1 MKKIISVV
9 LRKGGTGKT
18 TTLMALA
25 DGLAIRGEKVLVID
39 LDSQMNLSML
49 YGNFHL
55 KEKSIFN
62 VLTERSFNIYD
73 AIYSIPDDYFNNIE
87 VKGKIDIIPANSYVD
102 QLDKSLDEMMRK
114 EERLLRAI
122 QKLNPDDYDYVLIDT
137 GPINVTNVV
146 ITNVIVASDE
156 IILPARLEELSYKG
170 IELILPRVEMVIE
183 EELNP
188 ELKIN
193 GILATQV
200 IGKRKN
206 TNKNLYNKLIEYA
219 KKKNI
224 YVYENYIRNLE
235 GVVAKQYIHESIFNP
250 KVFEKEII
258 HKDGTVT
265 KRKFIAQ
272 SEIAKDYNEFINE
285 FLEREENY
293 NAKI

>member
-62 VLTERSFNIYD
+62 VLTEKSFNIYD
-73 AIYSIPDDYFNNIE
+73 AIYSIPDDYFKNIE

-265 KRKFIAQ
+265 KRKFTAQ

-285 FLEREENY
+285 FLEREEN
-293 NAKI
+293 

>member
-25 DGLAIRGEKVLVID
+25 DGLAIRGKKVLVID

-62 VLTERSFNIYD
+62 VLTEKSFNIYD
-73 AIYSIPDDYFNNIE
+73 AIYSIPDNYFNNIE

-206 TNKNLYNKLIEYA
+206 TNKNLYTKLIEYA

-265 KRKFIAQ
+265 KRKFTAQ

-285 FLEREENY
+285 FLEREEN
-293 NAKI
+293 

>member
-62 VLTERSFNIYD
+62 VLTEKSFNIYD

-235 GVVAKQYIHESIFNP
+235 GVVAKQYVHESIFNP

-258 HKDGTVT
+258 HKDGSIT
-265 KRKFIAQ
+265 KRKFTAQ

-285 FLEREENY
+285 FLEREE
-293 NAKI
+293 I

>member
-62 VLTERSFNIYD
+62 VLTEKSFNIYD
-73 AIYSIPDDYFNNIE
+73 AIYSIPDNYFKNIDI
-87 VKGKIDIIPANSYVD
+87 KGKIDIIPANSYVD
-102 QLDKSLDEMMRK
+102 QLDKALDEMMRK
-114 EERLLRAI
+114 EERLIRAI
-122 QKLNPDDYDYVLIDT
+122 QKLNPEDYDYILIDT
-137 GPINVTNVV
+137 GPINVTNIV

-156 IILPARLEELSYKG
+156 ILLPARLEELSYKG
-170 IELILPRVEMVIE
+170 IELILPRIEMIIE

-206 TNKNLYNKLIEYA
+206 TNDNLYNRLKEYA
-219 KKKNI
+219 AKKNI
-224 YVYENYIRNLE
+224 YLYNNYIRNLE
-235 GVVAKQYIHESIFNP
+235 GVPAKQLAHESIFNP
-250 KVFEKEII
+250 KVFEKDVIK
-258 HKDGTVT
+258 KDGTVT
-265 KRKFIAQ
+265 KHRFTTQ
-272 SEIAKDYNEFINE
+272 SEIAKDYSEFIDE
-285 FLEREENY
+285 FLEREERKD
-293 NAKI
+293 A

>member
-55 KEKSIFN
+55 KGKSIFN
-62 VLTERSFNIYD
+62 VLTEKLFNIYD
-73 AIYSIPDDYFNNIE
+73 AIYSIPDDYFKNIE

-235 GVVAKQYIHESIFNP
+235 GVVAKQYVHESIFNP
-250 KVFEKEII
+250 KVFEKEIK

-265 KRKFIAQ
+265 KRKFTAQ

-285 FLEREENY
+285 FLEREE
-293 NAKI
+293 K